1 MRVKLALLLSL
12 VSLLSPATLLAHDDD
27 DGGQRNSRAP
37 VLLVEINSSGSVLL
51 MLTVYDDGEAI
62 LARKDADAPDGEICS
77 SIVPAD
83 GLDVLGSTLRAAGAL
98 RLPDAPT
105 VPNSTRKTISF
116 FIGADEHSRTHG
128 NTFSYSKA
136 EGPYLTVAQAIS
148 KLIADN
154 FQNCF

>member
-1 MRVKLALLLSL
+1 MRVKLAFLLSL
-12 VSLLSPATLLAHDDD
+12 FSLLSPATLLAHDEDE
-27 DGGQRNSRAP
+27 QRNSRAP
-37 VLLVEINSSGSVLL
+37 VLLVEINNRGNVLL

-62 LARKDADAPDGEICS
+62 LARKDEDAPNGEICS
-77 SIVPAD
+77 SIVPAAD
-83 GLDVLGSTLRAAGAL
+83 LEVLGSTLRAAGAL
-98 RLPDAPT
+98 RLPDVDP
-105 VPNSTRKTISF
+105 VPNSTRKTVSF

-148 KLIADN
+148 KLISNN